1 MELQRTRKSSNGIV
15 INDVAVS
22 VNEVS
27 DGTAAS
33 AIEDISRELATLCE
47 TAQVLG
53 VPNAERINWT
63 LIASSTSDS
72 AATQKC
78 LNKMIKERRDQDAET
93 FGIATAATVDIV
105 QNLCSMNLGVNLRKA
120 FLSGLDTS
128 ESSAD

>member
-1 MELQRTRKSSNGIV
+1 MLIKQPCYGEASTVHLKTDGTTKNQKKLNGIV
-15 INDVAVS
+15 INDVALS

-33 AIEDISRELATLCE
+33 AIEDISRELATLRE

-63 LIASSTSDS
+63 LITSDS

-78 LNKMIKERRDQDAET
+78 LNRLIKERRDQDADT

-105 QNLCSMNLGVNLRKA
+105 QNLC
-120 FLSGLDTS
+120 
-128 ESSAD
+128 